1 MQKKLIALAIAG
13 FAGSAFAQ
21 SNVTVY
27 GVMDATYD
35 YIGASKS
42 TAATQ
47 VKNDGRVSANSSY
60 LGFKGVEDLGN
71 GLKAV
76 FQTEGGLSNDS
87 AGSWGGS
94 NRDTFVGLTG
104 GFGSVLLG
112 NFTGP
117 ARLIGAKVDVNSG
130 ATGIGF
136 QGAIYGR
143 GTTTSGASSG
153 TRTGFDDRT
162 ANAVAYSSPNF
173 SGFSA
178 QAVWGA
184 GSEAKDSTTR
194 TDNVFALGL
203 NYENG
208 PFYAAYAYTLNDA
221 KTAGANSDAR
231 SHRLGGVYKGGWGQ
245 VGVLWD
251 STDTNTSTSGN
262 KRNAYLLNGKV
273 NVGAGA
279 IIAGWAKA
287 NKLDGVANTGASH
300 YFVGY
305 EHSLSKRTILKAVY
319 AAVKNQSAANYNFY
333 NGATGEVNGTVDGND
348 PKGLQVGI
356 RHSF

>member
-1 MQKKLIALAIAG
+1 MQKKPIALAIAG

-21 SNVTVY
+21 SNVTVH

-47 VKNDGRVSANSSY
+47 VKNDGRVSANSSPTSASRCRRP
-60 LGFKGVEDLGN
+60 GN

-136 QGAIYGR
+136 KALFLWPWHHHFGR
-143 GTTTSGASSG
+143 FL
-153 TRTGFDDRT
+153 RYPYWFR
-162 ANAVAYSSPNF
+162 
-173 SGFSA
+173 
-178 QAVWGA
+178 
-184 GSEAKDSTTR
+184 
-194 TDNVFALGL
+194 
-203 NYENG
+203 
-208 PFYAAYAYTLNDA
+208 
-221 KTAGANSDAR
+221 R
-231 SHRLGGVYKGGWGQ
+231 SHRQRRCLFVSGISP
-245 VGVLWD
+245 VLAP
-251 STDTNTSTSGN
+251 
-262 KRNAYLLNGKV
+262 RPF
-273 NVGAGA
+273 GALVP
-279 IIAGWAKA
+279 
-287 NKLDGVANTGASH
+287 KLRTRPPVPIT
-300 YFVGY
+300 F
-305 EHSLSKRTILKAVY
+305 SLSA
-319 AAVKNQSAANYNFY
+319 
-333 NGATGEVNGTVDGND
+333 
-348 PKGLQVGI
+348 
-356 RHSF
+356 